1 MFPTNMVDS
10 SVYEK
15 VSINSIIWKVSP
27 IELDEHEDKGFSLQF
42 ISIFLIDAYHDL
54 IPINFKNIFISY
66 PEVQKSIFNEES
78 LGWNSYSL
86 DFEEDTINISEWII
100 YASNIN
106 SGSSCSNWEKLMMTI
121 LTNHLSSFASIYEL
135 PQISPSK

>member
-78 LGWNSYSL
+78 LG
-86 DFEEDTINISEWII
+86 
-100 YASNIN
+100 
-106 SGSSCSNWEKLMMTI
+106 
-121 LTNHLSSFASIYEL
+121 
-135 PQISPSK
+135 